1 MANIFISYNRKSRVI
16 VESLAQDLG
25 ELGET
30 IWFDEDLSGGQT
42 WWNEILQRIRRCD
55 LFVFVVDPDSLN
67 SAACKSEYKYAADLG
82 KSILPI
88 LVSDR
93 VSAGL
98 LPPALSQIQFVDY
111 RVQDRKGALQLA
123 RSIATIPPPP
133 PLPDPLPAPPEVPV
147 SYLGKLT
154 TLVDTEVDLT
164 FEQQTNLVF
173 QLKHGLNDPGTA
185 QDTCTLLQ
193 RLRERRELL
202 ATVAAEID
210 DLLRGAASSTTA
222 AEAMKTKALDSQ
234 DLGRRDSPG
243 SIRVA
248 AGHQSGTTSNALPST
263 PGGSHAFPP
272 GGAAR
277 PPAVLNIPNYLVWS
291 ILSTVFCCLP
301 MGIVSI
307 IYAAQVNQKIT
318 AGDMAGATASS
329 KNAKLWAI
337 LAAIVGLVGIVV
349 WFFLYGLALIAQ
361 NS

>member
-55 LFVFVVDPDSLN
+55 LFVFVMDPDSLN
-67 SAACKSEYKYAADLG
+67 SAACKSEYKYAAELG

-93 VSAGL
+93 VSTSL

-111 RVQDRKGALQLA
+111 RVQDRKAALQLA
-123 RSIATIPPPP
+123 RSVATIPPPP

-154 TLVDTEVDLT
+154 TLIDAEADLT

-173 QLKHGLNDPGTA
+173 QLKRGLNDPGTS

-222 AEAMKTKALDSQ
+222 ADAMKTKAMDSQ
-234 DLGRRDSPG
+234 DQGKRDSPG
-243 SIRVA
+243 PIRVA
-248 AGHQSGTTSNALPST
+248 AGYPSAPTSNALAGN
-263 PGGSHAFPP
+263 PGGSHASPP
-272 GGAAR
+272 WHQAA
-277 PPAVLNIPNYLVWS
+277 PNIPNYLAWS
-291 ILSTVFCCLP
+291 ILSTAFCCLP
-301 MGIVSI
+301 IGIISI
-307 IYAAQVNQKIT
+307 VYAAQVNQKIRT
-318 AGDMAGATASS
+318 GDMAGAAASS

-337 LAAIVGLVGIVV
+337 IAAIVGLVGIVL
-349 WFFLYGLALIAQ
+349 WFLLYGFALMA
-361 NS
+361 NNPNY